1 MRFRVLQRRAATAVG
16 IYGSALLGILASIVA
31 AREMRVVEF
40 SRFALVFAI
49 TGLLQLFL
57 DLTANEVVVK
67 YGNRY
72 AAQGD
77 WGRFRRLFDVGL
89 KLKVAG
95 GVLGALGVVVAGLAS
110 PLIWNVPG
118 LTEPLLIAAF
128 IPLLQAPEGMTEAA
142 LLVHNRYDLRAGLLV
157 WSMALRLA
165 AVALAASHG
174 VVATFVAIVVAQVVA
189 TATALTVGLVAFR
202 RWPRAEA
209 EPLGPDAPAIRNFAI
224 QSTVASGLTS
234 LRTLLPTVLVGVVAK
249 PQEVGHFRIAQAPQ
263 TAYASLS
270 APARLVLLAEQTYDF
285 EHGRADRAW
294 RLLKRYI
301 GTTSV
306 LALVSVPVFWIL
318 MPWLVRVVYG
328 ARYEAA
334 TTPARLMLV
343 VAAIQLVFGWSK
355 SFPVSIGRPG
365 MRTAGQLIELAVLV
379 PLVLVLGHFY
389 GASGA
394 VVALIV
400 SSSTLA
406 CFWLFGL
413 VRLRGEPVQ
422 APREVA
428 T

>member
-16 IYGSALLGILASIVA
+16 IYGSALLGILATIVA
-31 AREMRVVEF
+31 AREMTVVEF

-72 AAQGD
+72 AARGD
-77 WGRFRRLFDVGL
+77 WGRFRRLFDIGL
-89 KLKVAG
+89 RVKLIG
-95 GVLGALGVVVAGLAS
+95 GVLGAVGVVIAALVS
-110 PLIWNVPG
+110 PWIWNVPG

-128 IPLLQAPEGMTEAA
+128 VPLLQAPEGMTEAA

-165 AVALAASHG
+165 AVAVAASHG
-174 VVATFVAIVVAQVVA
+174 VVPTFAAIVVAQVLA
-189 TATALTVGLVAFR
+189 TSTALAVGLAAFR
-202 RWPRAEA
+202 RWPRADSQ
-209 EPLGPDAPAIRNFAI
+209 PLGEDAPAIRNFAI

-234 LRTLLPTVLVGVVAK
+234 LRTLLPTVLVGIVAK

-301 GTTSV
+301 GTTSA
-306 LALVSVPVFWIL
+306 LALVSVPVLWLL
-318 MPWLVRVVYG
+318 MPWLVRVIYG
-328 ARYEAA
+328 VRYEAA
-334 TTPARLMLV
+334 TTPARLMLI

-365 MRTAGQLIELAVLV
+365 LRTAGQLIELTVLV
-379 PLVLVLGHFY
+379 PLVLLLGHYY

-413 VRLRGEPVQ
+413 ARLRSTPVG
-422 APREVA
+422 APREAA